1 MALAVEELACVDALS
16 DEMSRVAEMVSR
28 SVVLIRARQS
38 GTGSGVVW
46 NDGGIVVTNHHV
58 VRGERASIILRD
70 GSQLRARVVLRAPG
84 LDLAALQVEGDFA
97 EYLVPATIGDSTRL
111 RVGELIVA
119 VGNPMGERNAVTL
132 GMVSAA
138 GSHRPARPGE
148 PILASI
154 TLRPG
159 NSGGA
164 LADVQGRVVGIPHMI
179 IGPGLALA
187 VPSRA
192 VEWMLYDGRDFS
204 LVRPSWTAWRDIDLI

>member
-1 MALAVEELACVDALS
+1 MAVAVEEITRVDALS
-16 DEMSRVAEMVSR
+16 ADTSRVAELVSQ
-28 SVVLIRARQS
+28 SVVLVRAHRS

-46 NDGGIVVTNHHV
+46 NDGGIVVTNDHV
-58 VRGERASIILRD
+58 VRGERASVILRD
-70 GSQLRARVVLRAPG
+70 GSELGARVALRAPG
-84 LDLAALQVEGDFA
+84 LDLAALQVEGDFE
-97 EYLVPATIGDSTRL
+97 EYLVPASIGDSTRL
-111 RVGELIVA
+111 RVGELILA
-119 VGNPMGERNAVTL
+119 IGNPMGERNAVTL

-179 IGPGLALA
+179 VGPGLALA
-187 VPSRA
+187 IPSRA
-192 VEWMLYDGRDFS
+192 VEWMLRDGRDFA
-204 LVRPSWTAWRDIDLI
+204 LVRPHWTAWRDIDLI